1 MAEKNFLTK
10 TLTETVMTR
19 RSFLKWS
26 AALGGTTALA
36 GGIRYGLNA
45 VGAAAEKA
53 AETEGKWVSA
63 ACWHNCGGRCVNKAY
78 VVDGVVVRQKTDDTH
93 PDSPDFPQMRGCARG
108 RSQRRVVFG
117 ADRLKYPMKR
127 KNWAPGGGK
136 KELRGRDEWVRISWD
151 EALDIVASE
160 IKRIEE
166 NYGSEAIFLPRG
178 EEIANTLSLYG
189 GYIPSPWGGSS
200 LGTWGNGVDHMIGAM
215 SWGVNDRF
223 EYRKSKLIVMWGKNP
238 IWTSGG
244 NPTYNFLQAKKAG
257 AKFIFVDPYYND
269 SAVALADEWI
279 PIRPATDTTL
289 LLAIAHVLL
298 MEDDPSNN
306 PLIDWDFI
314 NRCTIGFDKDHLPE
328 GADPED
334 NFKDYVLGLDASGGP
349 ASEGH
354 KNFPAKTPEWA
365 AEICGVPPIKIRSF
379 AREIAT
385 TRPTAFLCGYAPARV
400 NEAQSV
406 PQAFMTVGAMIGSMG
421 VSGGGVGPILH
432 GRDCDRAMEAP
443 PLIKLGSSGA
453 TGVENPLAS
462 YKINNNEIWTSILK
476 GKITDKAVEK
486 RDFNIQLIYHG
497 NGNKLQTIVGQADGI
512 AAHRKVEFVV
522 AHNYVLAPSA
532 AYADVVLPATTWWE
546 RFGGFSWAYASSEMV
561 LFYSQVTDP
570 LFEAKDDSWIA
581 VEIGKR
587 LELDPQ
593 EIFPVALNQQ
603 IYNQLAGAQ
612 VITPDGADYE
622 TLLTLT
628 AEDIAALGVEGQ
640 PQTGKV
646 PFKDFKEKGVF
657 QIERYPGDAFGYIA
671 YKAFRD
677 DPEGHPLTS
686 ASGKLEIHCQALVDL
701 SNSHGW
707 TKIRPIPTYIPPSEG
722 YEGTFDDWENKVKGE
737 YPLQLYTIHYARR
750 SHTIFNHVQQLRRA
764 FPQEFFINPYD
775 AESRGIKNGDT
786 VLIKS
791 RRGQAIRPA
800 YVTERIMPG
809 VVDLPHGAW
818 VEVFDEEIGIDKAGS
833 DNFITGSFPTVTGHQ
848 GFNSVN
854 VQIEKWTGEHLAPDY
869 TWPQRIPL
877 KEA

>member
-1 MAEKNFLTK
+1 MSEKDFLTK
-10 TLTETVMTR
+10 ALTDTAVTR

-26 AALGGTTALA
+26 AALGGTAALA
-36 GGIRYGLNA
+36 GGLKFGLKA
-45 VGAAAEKA
+45 VEAASGKA
-53 AETEGKWVSA
+53 AGDGGKWIAA
-63 ACWHNCGGRCVNKAY
+63 ACWHNCGGRCVNKVY

-127 KNWAPGGGK
+127 KNWAPGGGN
-136 KELRGRDEWVRISWD
+136 KELRGRDEWVRITWD
-151 EALDIVASE
+151 EALNTVASE
-160 IKRIEE
+160 IKRIKET
-166 NYGSEAIFLPRG
+166 YGNEAIFLAG
-178 EEIANTLSLYG
+178 GDEIANALGLYG
-189 GYIPSPWGGSS
+189 GFIPASWGGSS
-200 LGTWGNGVDHMIGAM
+200 LGTWGNGVDHMIGAV
-215 SWGVNDRF
+215 SWGVSDRF

-279 PIRPATDTTL
+279 PIRPATDTTM

-298 MEDDPSNN
+298 TEDDPTNN
-306 PLIDWDFI
+306 PLIDWDFL
-314 NRCTIGFDKDHLPE
+314 NRGTIGFDKDHLPQ

-334 NFKDYVLGLDASGGP
+334 NFKDYVLGLDASGSP
-349 ASEGH
+349 APKGH

-365 AEICGVPPIKIRSF
+365 SEICGTPPAKIRSF

-385 TRPTAFLCGYAPARV
+385 TKPTAFLCGYSSARV
-400 NEAQSV
+400 NEAQSI
-406 PQAFMTVGAMIGSMG
+406 PQAIMTIGAMIGSMG

-432 GRDCDRAMEAP
+432 GRDCDRASEAP
-443 PLIKLGSSGA
+443 SLINLGNP
-453 TGVENPLAS
+453 GVTAVKNPLAS
-462 YKINNNEIWTSILK
+462 NKINNSEIWSAILN
-476 GKITDKAVEK
+476 GKITDAAVK
-486 RDFNIQLIYHG
+486 QKDFNIQLIYHG
-497 NGNKLQTIVGQADGI
+497 NGNRLQTITGQAEAI

-532 AYADVVLPATTWWE
+532 AYADIVLPATTWWE
-546 RFGGFSWAYASSEMV
+546 RFGGFDGSLSFSEKM
-561 LFYSQVTDP
+561 LFYSQVTNP
-570 LFEAKDDSWIA
+570 LFEAKDDSWIG

-587 LELDPQ
+587 LGLDPQ
-593 EIFPVALNQQ
+593 KIFPVSLNQQ

-612 VITPDGADYE
+612 VVTADGASFE
-622 TLLTLT
+622 TLLTIT
-628 AEDIAALGVEGQ
+628 ADDITAMGVTGQ
-640 PQTGKV
+640 PQTGKML
-646 PFKDFKEKGVF
+646 FTDLKEKGVY
-657 QIERYPGDAFGYIA
+657 QIERHPGDALGYIA

-677 DPEGHPLTS
+677 DPAGHPLTS
-686 ASGKLEIHCQALVDL
+686 ASGKLEIHSQPLADL
-701 SNSHGW
+701 CNSHGW
-707 TKIRPIPTYIPPSEG
+707 TKIRPIPTYIPPTGG
-722 YEGTFDDWENKVKGE
+722 YESTFTDWENKVKGE

-764 FPQEFFINPYD
+764 FPQEFFINSID
-775 AESRGIKNGDT
+775 AEARGIKNGDT

-791 RRGQAIRPA
+791 KYGQAIRPA
-800 YVTERIMPG
+800 YVTDRLMPG

-818 VEVFDEEIGIDKAGS
+818 VEVFDETAGIDKAGS
-833 DNFITGSFPTVTGHQ
+833 DNFITGAHPNATGHQ

-854 VQIEKWTGEHLAPDY
+854 VQVEKWTGEHLAPDY
-869 TWPQRIPL
+869 TWPQRIPI

>member
-1 MAEKNFLTK
+1 MTEKDFLTK
-10 TLTETVMTR
+10 TLTDTVLSR

-26 AALGGTTALA
+26 AALGGTAVLA
-36 GGIRYGLNA
+36 GGINYGLKT
-45 VGAAAEKA
+45 VKAAAEA
-53 AETEGKWVSA
+53 AATQGKWVSA
-63 ACWHNCGGRCVNKAY
+63 ACWHNCGGRCVNKVY

-160 IKRIEE
+160 IKRIKEA
-166 NYGSEAIFLPRG
+166 YGNEAISLFG
-178 EEIANTLSLYG
+178 GYEMANTLALYG
-189 GYIPSPWGGSS
+189 GFVPSPWGGSS
-200 LGTWGNGVDHMIGAM
+200 LGTWGNGVDHMIGAV

-223 EYRKSKLIVMWGKNP
+223 EYRKSKLIVMWSKNP

-244 NPTYNFLQAKKAG
+244 NPAYNFLQAKKAG

-269 SAVALADEWI
+269 SAIALADEWI

-289 LLAIAHVLL
+289 LFAIAHVLL
-298 MEDDPSNN
+298 TEDDPSNN
-306 PLIDWDFI
+306 PLIDWDFL
-314 NRCTIGFDKDHLPE
+314 NRSTIGFDKDHLPE

-334 NFKDYVLGLDASGGP
+334 NFKDYVLGLDASGRP
-349 ASEGH
+349 APQGH

-365 AEICGVPPIKIRSF
+365 AEICGTPPAKIRSF

-385 TRPTAFLCGYAPARV
+385 TKPTAFLCGYAPARV
-400 NEAQSV
+400 NEAQSI
-406 PQAFMTVGAMIGSMG
+406 PQAIMTVGAMIGSMG

-432 GRDCDRAMEAP
+432 GRDCDRAREAP
-443 PLIKLGSSGA
+443 PLTTLGKSGA
-453 TGVENPLAS
+453 ITVKNPLAS
-462 YKINNNEIWTSILK
+462 YKINNNEIWTAILK
-476 GKITDKAVEK
+476 GKITDAAVEK
-486 RDFNIQLIYHG
+486 KDFNIQLIYDTG
-497 NGNKLQTIVGQADGI
+497 NRLQTIVGQADGI
-512 AAHRKVEFVV
+512 AARRKVEFVV
-522 AHNYVLAPSA
+522 GQNYVLAPSA
-532 AYADVVLPATTWWE
+532 AYSDVVLPVTTWWE
-546 RFGGFSWAYASSEMV
+546 RYGGFDGTLSFSEK
-561 LFYSQVTDP
+561 LFFYSQVTDP

-587 LELDPQ
+587 LGLDPQ

-612 VITPDGADYE
+612 VITADGTSFE
-622 TLLTLT
+622 TLLTIT
-628 AEDIAALGVEGQ
+628 AEDIAAMGVEGQ

-646 PFKDFKEKGVF
+646 LFKDFKEKGAF
-657 QIERYPGDAFGYIA
+657 QIERHPGDALGYIA

-686 ASGKLEIHCQALVDL
+686 ASGKLEIHSQALADL
-701 SNSHGW
+701 NNSHGW
-707 TKIRPIPTYIPPSEG
+707 TQIRPIPTYIPPTEG
-722 YEGTFDDWENKVKGE
+722 YEATFANLENKVRGE

-775 AESRGIKNGDT
+775 AEYRGIKTGDT

-791 RRGQAIRPA
+791 QHGQVIRPA
-800 YVTERIMPG
+800 FVTERMMPG
-809 VVDLPHGAW
+809 VVTLPHGAW
-818 VEVFDEEIGIDKAGS
+818 VESIDNEKTGIDKAGS
-833 DNFITGSFPTVTGHQ
+833 DNFITGAFPTVTGHQ

-854 VQIEKWTGEHLAPDY
+854 VQVEKWTGEHLAPDY